1 MFTTK
6 IIKQMNK
13 TAIKTVKV
21 RSLTSILRDLGI
33 GDTIKIDNNILSV
46 KSIVCR
52 LNKEGYTFV
61 TSTKG
66 LEKGIKV
73 KREK

>member
-1 MFTTK
+1 
-6 IIKQMNK
+6 MNK

-33 GDTIKIDNNILSV
+33 GDTVKIDNNILSV

-52 LNKEGYTFV
+52 LNKDTFV

>member
-1 MFTTK
+1 
-6 IIKQMNK
+6 MNK

-33 GDTIKIDNNILSV
+33 GDTVKIDNNILSV

-61 TSTKG
+61 A
-66 LEKGIKV
+66 
-73 KREK
+73 

>member
-1 MFTTK
+1 
-6 IIKQMNK
+6 MNK

-33 GDTIKIDNNILSV
+33 GDTVKIDNNILSV

-61 TSTKG
+61 TSAKG